1 MSPVLRR
8 CVQALAVCTL
18 AVAAATATA
27 ATASAAA
34 AAPEII
40 DPNRLLECLSQVDP
54 ADPLALRECL
64 LAP

>member
-18 AVAAATATA
+18 AAATATA